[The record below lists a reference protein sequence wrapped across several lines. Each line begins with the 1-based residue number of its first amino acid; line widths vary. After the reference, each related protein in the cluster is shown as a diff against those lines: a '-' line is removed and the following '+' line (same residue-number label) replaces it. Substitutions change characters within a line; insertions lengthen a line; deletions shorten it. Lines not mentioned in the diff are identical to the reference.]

1 MKSYK
6 KINRFLITGIF
17 VTAVHVVIAVILI
30 NKMTLNPPL
39 ANGAAF
45 IFATVTSCIINT
57 RWSFS
62 SKLSHHVMIKFSIV
76 SIIGLLVSVS
86 VAWIA
91 QELGVGYL
99 FGIFFVAIISPAITF
114 ILHNFWTYKNS
125 QLTN

>member
-30 NKMTLNPPL
+30 NNMTLNPSL

-62 SKLSHHVMIKFSIV
+62 SKLSYHVIFKFGIV

-114 ILHNFWTYKNS
+114 ILHNFWTFKNS
-125 QLTN
+125 QSAN

>member
-17 VTAVHVVIAVILI
+17 VTALHVVIAVILI
-30 NKMTLNPPL
+30 HNMMLKPPL

-45 IFATVTSCIINT
+45 IFATITSCIINT
-57 RWSFS
+57 SWSFS
-62 SKLSHHVMIKFSIV
+62 SKLSHHVIFKFGIV

-91 QELGVGYL
+91 QELGLNYL
-99 FGIFFVAIISPAITF
+99 FGIFFIAIISPAITF

-125 QLTN
+125 QSTN